1 MRTRGSVLYSLPLCS
16 WGKIMLSPSPV
27 RPVNTPSE
35 RSVPLRV
42 ARSVRAVQNKD
53 GAVLLDLHQGICFGM
68 TPVGIKIWELL
79 NEEWSLDQ
87 ICDRLCYEYA
97 DVPRERIADDVG
109 QFVHE
114 LTAKKLLTSD
124 QLVPRSTLLLKILT
138 FAQTRQSSFQW
149 SSAKVRL
156 PRFLFWKALLGLAA
170 FDLFRFGSNFC
181 RSYEFVRGW
190 KVPLSQFGTDIVDQV
205 CNAVNYACVWYPK
218 RVLCLQRSV
227 VTTCLLRQCGV
238 PAQMVMGAQK
248 FPFKAHAWTE
258 VDGRPINERR
268 DVQRLYLLWERC

>member
-1 MRTRGSVLYSLPLCS
+1 
-16 WGKIMLSPSPV
+16 MLSPSPV
-27 RPVNTPSE
+27 RPVNTRSE

-42 ARSVRAVQNKD
+42 ARSVRAVQNQD
-53 GAVLLDLHQGICFGM
+53 GAVLLDLQQGICFGM

-97 DVPRERIADDVG
+97 DVPRERIADDIG

-114 LTAKKLLTSD
+114 LTAKKLLTID
-124 QLVPRSTLLLKILT
+124 QPEPRSALLLKTLT
-138 FAQTRQSSFQW
+138 FAQTRQSSLQS
-149 SSAKVRL
+149 SSAKTHL
-156 PRFLFWKALLGLAA
+156 PRFLFWKALFGLAA

-190 KVPLSQFGTDIVDQV
+190 KVSPSQFGTDIVDQV
-205 CNAVNYACVWYPK
+205 CNALNYACVWYPK
-218 RVLCLQRSV
+218 RVLCLQRSA
-227 VTTCLLRQCGV
+227 VTTCLLRGCGV
-238 PAQMVMGAQK
+238 QAEMVMGAQK

-258 VDGRPINERR
+258 VNGRAINEQT
-268 DVQRLYLLWERC
+268 DVQRTFLVWERC